1 MADYFSIS
9 KGAQGSLAGKA
20 KRAGQICYTTDE
32 SVLYVDIAGTDTINR
47 QPVNAKSS
55 FGLPFASAGTAA
67 NEFVATISN
76 LKEITVGTTIILYNS
91 LKAANNAGATLKLN
105 GGTAVPIYYQGSPIT
120 AGKWPSHSVGL
131 FVYNTT
137 ESNTGCWSMVYS
149 YGANT
154 TYTPNSLG
162 FGYGTCDTDAGTA
175 AKVAT
180 LSGYSLVNGG
190 IVAIKFSKDV
200 TSASS
205 TLNINGKG
213 AKAIFFKNV
222 ALATNVIKAGDL
234 VTFMYD
240 GTYYRIL
247 AIDRAQTVADATKG
261 TLTFQGPGDTKKTFN
276 GSANVTIGYAD
287 VNALPASTMWAKG
300 SSQGG
305 NAAVAD
311 KTKAAL
317 TIGGKTFNG
326 SSAVTV
332 TAADLGLSQALVF
345 KGVSKTALSDGAT
358 TKPITLSND
367 SSLTPSIGHVVLY
380 KEYEYVWTGS
390 AWERL
395 GGDGSYALNSVTVSA
410 GNGLEN
416 SSDNATGVLSKNVKI
431 AHKQNTVTSSA
442 ATTAPT
448 SYISGLT
455 VDQFGHLATYTT
467 YDARA
472 QFLRSIQIN
481 GNSPIKVENTSLAAS
496 VGDTVPSTTI
506 THVQVA
512 GTKVGSTG
520 ECATSIAAGGSGTL
534 NIPNITVDAYGHTT
548 FNGDKTV
555 SISIPNP
562 KYKLKVASS
571 ASAAGANTYSIEYV
585 PTAGEKSITFYAM
598 KGATSSVAGF
608 QGFVPQPAAGAH
620 VKFLRGDGTW
630 QFPVEWE
637 DF

>member
-55 FGLPFASAGTAA
+55 FGLPFASAGTSAA
-67 NEFVATISN
+67 EFVATISN
-76 LKEITVGTTIILYNS
+76 LKEITAGTTIILYNNTGAQNS
-91 LKAANNAGATLKLN
+91 ANATLKLN
-105 GGTAVPIYYQGSPIT
+105 GGTAVPIYYQGNKIT
-120 AGKWPSHSVGL
+120 AGKWPNHSVAL

-137 ESNTGCWSMVYS
+137 ELNTGCWSMVYS

-190 IVAIKFSKDV
+190 IVAIKFNNAV

-205 TLNINGKG
+205 TLNINNKG

-240 GTYYRIL
+240 GTYYRVL
-247 AIDRAQTVADATKG
+247 AIDRAQVVADATKG

-287 VNALPASTMWAKG
+287 VNALPANTMWAKG

-332 TAADLGLSQALVF
+332 TAADFGLSQALVF
-345 KGVSKTALSDGAT
+345 KGTSKTELSDGST
-358 TKPITLSND
+358 TKPITLSDN
-367 SSLTPSIGHVVLY
+367 SSLTPATGYVVLY
-380 KEYEYVWTGS
+380 GSYEYVWTGS

-395 GGDGSYALNSVTVSA
+395 GGDGSYALNSVSITGA
-410 GNGLEN
+410 NGLTGGGNLTEN
-416 SSDNATGVLSKNVKI
+416 RTISHATK
-431 AHKQNTVTSSA
+431 TVTSNI
-442 ATTAPT
+442 TTIEPT
-448 SYISGLT
+448 SYISALT
-455 VDQFGHLATYTT
+455 VDSYGHLATYTT

-472 QFLRSIQIN
+472 QFLRSISVTAD
-481 GNSPIKVENTSLAAS
+481 SPISVSTTSLTAS
-496 VGDTVPSTTI
+496 ASSTPSTKI
-506 THVQVA
+506 THAQVA
-512 GTKVGSTG
+512 GTKIGSTG
-520 ECATSIAAGGSGTL
+520 ECATSIGAGGSGTI
-534 NIPNITVDAYGHTT
+534 NVPNITVDAYGHTV
-548 FNGDKTV
+548 FNGNKAV

-562 KYKLKVASS
+562 AAKLTVASS
-571 ASAAGANTYSIEYV
+571 ASAAGANTYSVEYT
-585 PTAGEKSITFYAM
+585 PTGAAKSITFYAM
-598 KGATSSVAGF
+598 KGATSAAAGF
-608 QGFVPQPAAGAH
+608 QGFVPQPAAGAQ

>member
-91 LKAANNAGATLKLN
+91 LGAANAKDATLKLN

-131 FVYNTT
+131 FVYNAT
-137 ESNTGCWSMVYS
+137 ESKTGCWSMVYS

-162 FGYGTCDTDAGTA
+162 FGYGTCDTAAGTA
-175 AKVAT
+175 AKVASVT
-180 LSGYSLVNGG
+180 GYSLVNGG
-190 IVAIKFSKDV
+190 IVAIKFSNDV

-205 TLNINGKG
+205 TLNINNKG

-222 ALATNVIKAGDL
+222 ALATNIIRAGDL
-234 VTFMYD
+234 VTFMYHD
-240 GTYYRIL
+240 GYYHVL

-287 VNALPASTMWAKG
+287 VNALPASTKYAAA
-300 SSQGG
+300 SVQGG
-305 NAAVAD
+305 SAVSAD
-311 KTKAAL
+311 KVNSKL
-317 TIGGKTFNG
+317 TIAGQTYDG
-326 SSAVTV
+326 SKAVTI
-332 TAADLGLSQALVF
+332 TAESFGLSQALVF

-367 SSLTPSIGHVVLY
+367 SSLTPSTGHVVLY
-380 KEYEYVWTGS
+380 GEYEYVWTGS

-410 GNGLEN
+410 GDGLEN

-431 AHKQNTVTSSA
+431 AHKQNTVTSST

-481 GNSPIKVENTSLAAS
+481 GNSPIKVENTSLTAS
-496 VGDTVPSTTI
+496 TGSTVPSTTI

-520 ECATSIAAGGSGTL
+520 ECATSIAAGGNGTL

-548 FNGDKTV
+548 FNGNKAV

-562 KYKLKVASS
+562 KYKFTVASATTPAQADAQS
-571 ASAAGANTYSIEYV
+571 VEYNPTTGDASIM
-585 PTAGEKSITFYAM
+585 FHAM

-608 QGFVPQPAAGAH
+608 QGFVPKPAAGAH

>member
-55 FGLPFASAGTAA
+55 FGLPFASAGTSAA
-67 NEFVATISN
+67 EFVATISN
-76 LKEITVGTTIILYNS
+76 LKEITVGTTIILYNNTGS
-91 LKAANNAGATLKLN
+91 ANSKDATLKLN
-105 GGTAVPIYYQGSPIT
+105 GGTAVPIYYQGGRIP
-120 AGKWPSHSVGL
+120 AGKWPNHSVGL

-137 ESNTGCWSMVYS
+137 ELNTGCWSMVYS

-205 TLNINGKG
+205 TLNINSKG
-213 AKAIFFKNV
+213 AKAIYFKNA
-222 ALATNVIKAGDL
+222 ALGTNVIKAGDL
-234 VTFMYD
+234 VTLIYD
-240 GTYYRIL
+240 GSYYRIL

-261 TLTFQGPGDTKKTFN
+261 TLTFTGTSGNKTFN
-276 GSANVTIGYAD
+276 GASNVTIGYAD

-332 TAADLGLSQALVF
+332 TAADFGLSQALVF
-345 KGVSKTALSDGAT
+345 KGTSKTELSDGST
-358 TKPITLSND
+358 TKPITLSDN
-367 SSLTPSIGHVVLY
+367 SSLTPVTGYVVLY
-380 KEYEYVWTGS
+380 GSYEYVWTGS

-395 GGDGSYALNSVTVSA
+395 GGDGSYALNSVSITGA
-410 GNGLEN
+410 NGLTGGGNLTEN
-416 SSDNATGVLSKNVKI
+416 RTISHATK
-431 AHKQNTVTSSA
+431 TVTSSA

-448 SYISGLT
+448 SYISALT
-455 VDQFGHLATYTT
+455 VDSYGHLATYTT

-472 QFLRSIQIN
+472 QFLRSITVT
-481 GNSPIKVENTSLAAS
+481 GDSPINVSTTSLTAS
-496 VGDTVPSTTI
+496 ASSTPSTKI
-506 THVQVA
+506 THAQVA
-512 GTKVGSTG
+512 GTKIGSTG
-520 ECATSIAAGGSGTL
+520 TCATSISTGGSGTL
-534 NIPNITVDAYGHTT
+534 NIPNITVDAYGHTV
-548 FNGDKTV
+548 FNGNNTV

-562 KYKLKVASS
+562 TSKLKVASS

-585 PTAGEKSITFYAM
+585 PTTGEKSITFYKM
-598 KGATSSVAGF
+598 KGATSSAAGF

>member
-55 FGLPFASAGTAA
+55 FGLPFASAGTSAA
-67 NEFVATISN
+67 EFVATISN
-76 LKEITVGTTIILYNS
+76 LKEITAGTTIILYNNTGAQNS
-91 LKAANNAGATLKLN
+91 ANATLKLN
-105 GGTAVPIYYQGSPIT
+105 GGTAIPIYYQGNKIT
-120 AGKWPSHSVGL
+120 AGKWPNHSVGL

-137 ESNTGCWSMVYS
+137 ELNTGCWSMVYS

-240 GTYYRIL
+240 GTYYRVL

-276 GSANVTIGYAD
+276 GSSNVTIGYAD
-287 VNALPASTMWAKG
+287 VNALPANTKYAAANV
-300 SSQGG
+300 QGG
-305 NAAVAD
+305 SAVSAD
-311 KTKAAL
+311 KVNSKL
-317 TIGGKTFNG
+317 TIAGQEYDG
-326 SSAVTV
+326 SKAVTI
-332 TAADLGLSQALVF
+332 TAESFGLSQALVF

-367 SSLTPSIGHVVLY
+367 SSLTPAIGYVVLY
-380 KEYEYVWTGS
+380 GEYEYVWTGS

-395 GGDGSYALNSVTVSA
+395 GGDGSYVLNSITVSA
-410 GNGLEN
+410 GDGLEN
-416 SSDNATGVLSKNVKI
+416 SNDNSTGVLSKNVKI

-442 ATTAPT
+442 ATTVPT

-472 QFLRSIQIN
+472 QFLRSITVT
-481 GNSPIKVENTSLAAS
+481 GDSPINVSTTSLTAS
-496 VGDTVPSTTI
+496 ASATPSTKI
-506 THVQVA
+506 THAQVA
-512 GTKVGSTG
+512 GTKIGSTG
-520 ECATSIAAGGSGTL
+520 TSATSISTGGSGTL
-534 NIPNITVDAYGHTT
+534 NIPNITVDAYGHTV
-548 FNGDKTV
+548 FNGNNTV

-562 KYKLKVASS
+562 TSKLTVASS
-571 ASAAGANTYSIEYV
+571 ASAADANAYSIEYV
-585 PTAGEKSITFYAM
+585 PTSGEKSITFYAM

>member
-55 FGLPFASAGTAA
+55 FGLPFASAGTSAA
-67 NEFVATISN
+67 EFVATISN
-76 LKEITVGTTIILYNS
+76 LKEITAGTTIILYNNTGAQNS
-91 LKAANNAGATLKLN
+91 ANATLKLN
-105 GGTAVPIYYQGSPIT
+105 GGTAVPIYYQGNKIT
-120 AGKWPSHSVGL
+120 AGKWPNHSVGL

-137 ESNTGCWSMVYS
+137 ELNTGCWSMVYS

-162 FGYGTCDTDAGTA
+162 FGYGTCDTAAGTA

-190 IVAIKFSKDV
+190 IVAIKFSNDV

-205 TLNINGKG
+205 TLNINSKG
-213 AKAIFFKNV
+213 AKAIYFKNA
-222 ALATNVIKAGDL
+222 ALGTNVIKAGDL
-234 VTFMYD
+234 VTLIYD
-240 GTYYRIL
+240 GSYYRIL
-247 AIDRAQTVADATKG
+247 AIDRAQIVADATKG

-311 KTKAAL
+311 QTKAAL

-326 SSAVTV
+326 SSAVSI
-332 TAADLGLSQALVF
+332 TAADFGLSQALVF
-345 KGVSKTALSDGAT
+345 KGTSKTELSDGST
-358 TKPITLSND
+358 TKPITLSDN
-367 SSLTPSIGHVVLY
+367 SSLTPATGYVVLY
-380 KEYEYVWTGS
+380 GSYEYVWTGS

-395 GGDGSYALNSVTVSA
+395 GGDGSYALNSVSITGA
-410 GNGLEN
+410 NGLTGGGNLTEN
-416 SSDNATGVLSKNVKI
+416 RTISHATK
-431 AHKQNTVTSSA
+431 TVTSNI
-442 ATTAPT
+442 TTIEPT
-448 SYISGLT
+448 SYISALT
-455 VDQFGHLATYTT
+455 VDSYGHLATYTT

-472 QFLRSIQIN
+472 QFLRSITVT
-481 GNSPIKVENTSLAAS
+481 GDSPINVSTTSLTAS
-496 VGDTVPSTTI
+496 ASATPSTKI
-506 THVQVA
+506 THAQVA

-520 ECATSIAAGGSGTL
+520 TSTTSISTGGSGTL
-534 NIPNITVDAYGHTT
+534 NIPNITVDAYGHTV
-548 FNGDKTV
+548 FNGNNAV

-562 KYKLKVASS
+562 TSKLKVASS

-585 PTAGEKSITFYAM
+585 PTTGEKSITFYAM

>member
-55 FGLPFASAGTAA
+55 FGLPFASAGTSAA
-67 NEFVATISN
+67 EFVATISN
-76 LKEITVGTTIILYNS
+76 LKEITAGTTIILYNNTGAQNS
-91 LKAANNAGATLKLN
+91 ANATLKLN
-105 GGTAVPIYYQGSPIT
+105 GGAAIPIYYQGNKIT
-120 AGKWPSHSVGL
+120 AGKWPNHSVGL

-137 ESNTGCWSMVYS
+137 ELNTGCWSMVYS

-240 GTYYRIL
+240 GTYYRVL

-261 TLTFQGPGDTKKTFN
+261 TLTFQGPGDTQKTFN
-276 GSANVTIGYAD
+276 GASNVTIGYAD
-287 VNALPASTMWAKG
+287 VNALPASTKYAAATV
-300 SSQGG
+300 QGG
-305 NAAVAD
+305 SAISANKVNS
-311 KTKAAL
+311 KL
-317 TIGGKTFNG
+317 TIAGQEYDG
-326 SSAVTV
+326 SKAVTI
-332 TAADLGLSQALVF
+332 TAESFGLSQALVF

-367 SSLTPSIGHVVLY
+367 SSLTPAIGYVVLY
-380 KEYEYVWTGS
+380 GEYEYVWTGS

-416 SSDNATGVLSKNVKI
+416 SNDNSTGVLSKNVKI

-442 ATTAPT
+442 ATTVPT

-472 QFLRSIQIN
+472 QFLRSITVT
-481 GNSPIKVENTSLAAS
+481 GDSPINVSTTSLTAS
-496 VGDTVPSTTI
+496 ASATPSTKI
-506 THVQVA
+506 THAQVA
-512 GTKVGSTG
+512 GTKIGSTG
-520 ECATSIAAGGSGTL
+520 TSATSISTGGSGTL
-534 NIPNITVDAYGHTT
+534 NIPNITVDAYGHTV
-548 FNGDKTV
+548 FNGNNTV

-562 KYKLKVASS
+562 TSKLTVASS
-571 ASAAGANTYSIEYV
+571 ASAADANAYSIEYV
-585 PTAGEKSITFYAM
+585 PTSGEKSITFYAM

>member
-55 FGLPFASAGTAA
+55 FGLPFASAGTSAA
-67 NEFVATISN
+67 EFVATISN
-76 LKEITVGTTIILYNS
+76 LKEITAGTTIILYNNTGAQNS
-91 LKAANNAGATLKLN
+91 ANATLKLN
-105 GGTAVPIYYQGSPIT
+105 GGTALPIYYQGAKIT
-120 AGKWPSHSVGL
+120 AGKWPNHSVAL

-137 ESNTGCWSMVYS
+137 ELNTGCWSMVYS

-190 IVAIKFSKDV
+190 IVAIKFNNAV

-205 TLNINGKG
+205 TLNINNKG

-240 GTYYRIL
+240 GTYYRVL
-247 AIDRAQTVADATKG
+247 AIDRAQVVADATKG

-287 VNALPASTMWAKG
+287 VDALPANTKYAAASV
-300 SSQGG
+300 QGG
-305 NAAVAD
+305 SAVSAD
-311 KTKAAL
+311 KVNSKL
-317 TIGGKTFNG
+317 TIAGQTYDG
-326 SSAVTV
+326 SKAVTI
-332 TAADLGLSQALVF
+332 TAESFGLSQALVF

-367 SSLTPSIGHVVLY
+367 SSLTPSTGHVVLY
-380 KEYEYVWTGS
+380 GEYEYVWTGS

-410 GNGLEN
+410 GDGLEN

-472 QFLRSIQIN
+472 QFLRSISVTAD
-481 GNSPIKVENTSLAAS
+481 SPINVSTTSLTAS
-496 VGDTVPSTTI
+496 ASSTPSTKI
-506 THVQVA
+506 THAQVA
-512 GTKVGSTG
+512 GTKIGSTG
-520 ECATSIAAGGSGTL
+520 ECATSIGAGGSGTI
-534 NIPNITVDAYGHTT
+534 NVPNITVDAYGHTV
-548 FNGDKTV
+548 FNGNKAV

-562 KYKLKVASS
+562 AAKLTVASS
-571 ASAAGANTYSIEYV
+571 ASAAGANTYSVEYT
-585 PTAGEKSITFYAM
+585 PTGAAKSITFYAM
-598 KGATSSVAGF
+598 KGATSAAAGF
-608 QGFVPQPAAGAH
+608 QGFVPQPAAGAQ

>member
-55 FGLPFASAGTAA
+55 FGLPFASAGTSAA
-67 NEFVATISN
+67 EFVATISN
-76 LKEITVGTTIILYNS
+76 LKEITAGTTIILYNNTGAQNS
-91 LKAANNAGATLKLN
+91 ANATLKLN
-105 GGTAVPIYYQGSPIT
+105 GGTALPIYYQGAKIT
-120 AGKWPSHSVGL
+120 AGKWPNHSVAL

-137 ESNTGCWSMVYS
+137 ELNTGCWSMVYS

-162 FGYGTCDTDAGTA
+162 FGYGTCDTAAGTA

-190 IVAIKFSKDV
+190 IVAIKFSNDV

-205 TLNINGKG
+205 TLNINSRG
-213 AKAIFFKNV
+213 AKAIYFKNA
-222 ALATNVIKAGDL
+222 ALGTNVIKAGDL
-234 VTFMYD
+234 VTLMYD
-240 GTYYRIL
+240 GSYYRIL

-287 VNALPASTMWAKG
+287 VNALPASTKYAAA
-300 SSQGG
+300 SVQGG
-305 NAAVAD
+305 SAVSAD
-311 KTKAAL
+311 KVNSKL
-317 TIGGKTFNG
+317 TIAGQEYDG
-326 SSAVTV
+326 SKAVTI
-332 TAADLGLSQALVF
+332 TAESFGLSQALVF

-367 SSLTPSIGHVVLY
+367 SSLTPAIGYVVLY
-380 KEYEYVWTGS
+380 GEYEYVWTGS

-395 GGDGSYALNSVTVSA
+395 GGDGSYALNSISITGA
-410 GNGLEN
+410 NGLTGGGNLTEN
-416 SSDNATGVLSKNVKI
+416 RTISHATKS
-431 AHKQNTVTSSA
+431 VTSSTA
-442 ATTAPT
+442 STAPT
-448 SYISGLT
+448 SYISALT
-455 VDQFGHLATYTT
+455 VDDYGHLATYTT
-467 YDARA
+467 YDARS
-472 QFLRSIQIN
+472 QFLRSITVT
-481 GNSPIKVENTSLAAS
+481 GDSPINVSTTSLTAS
-496 VGDTVPSTTI
+496 ASATPSTKI
-506 THVQVA
+506 THAQVA
-512 GTKVGSTG
+512 GTKIGSTG
-520 ECATSIAAGGSGTL
+520 TSATSISTGGSGTL
-534 NIPNITVDAYGHTT
+534 NIPNITVDAYGHTV
-548 FNGDKTV
+548 FNGNNTV

-562 KYKLKVASS
+562 TSKLKVASS

-585 PTAGEKSITFYAM
+585 PTSGEKSITFYAM

>member
-137 ESNTGCWSMVYS
+137 ELNTGCWSMVYS

-496 VGDTVPSTTI
+496 AGDTVPSTTI

>member
-55 FGLPFASAGTAA
+55 FGLPFASAGTSAA
-67 NEFVATISN
+67 EFVATISN
-76 LKEITVGTTIILYNS
+76 LKEITAGTTIILYNNTGAQNS
-91 LKAANNAGATLKLN
+91 ANATLKLN
-105 GGTAVPIYYQGSPIT
+105 GGTALPIYYQGAKIT
-120 AGKWPSHSVGL
+120 AGKWPNHSVAL

-137 ESNTGCWSMVYS
+137 ELNTGCWSMVYS

-162 FGYGTCDTDAGTA
+162 FGYGTCDTAAGTA

-180 LSGYSLVNGG
+180 LSGYSLVKGG
-190 IVAIKFSKDV
+190 IVAIKFSNDV

-205 TLNINGKG
+205 TLNINSKG
-213 AKAIFFKNV
+213 AKAIYFKNA
-222 ALATNVIKAGDL
+222 ALGTNVIKAGDL
-234 VTFMYD
+234 VTLMYD
-240 GTYYRIL
+240 GSYYRIL

-261 TLTFQGPGDTKKTFN
+261 TLTFTGTSGNKTFN
-276 GSANVTIGYAD
+276 GASNVTIGYAD
-287 VNALPASTMWAKG
+287 VNALPASTKYAAA
-300 SSQGG
+300 STQGG
-305 NAAVAD
+305 SAISANKVNS
-311 KTKAAL
+311 KL
-317 TIGGKTFNG
+317 TIAGQEYDG
-326 SSAVTV
+326 SKAVTI
-332 TAADLGLSQALVF
+332 TAESFGLSQALVF

-367 SSLTPSIGHVVLY
+367 SNLTPSTGHVVLY
-380 KEYEYVWTGS
+380 GEYEYVWTGS

-472 QFLRSIQIN
+472 QFLRSITVT
-481 GNSPIKVENTSLAAS
+481 GDSPINVSTTSLTAS
-496 VGDTVPSTTI
+496 ASATPSTKI
-506 THVQVA
+506 THAQVA

-520 ECATSIAAGGSGTL
+520 TSTTSISTGGSGTL
-534 NIPNITVDAYGHTT
+534 NIPNITVDAYGHTV
-548 FNGDKTV
+548 FNGNNAV

-562 KYKLKVASS
+562 TSKLKVASS

-585 PTAGEKSITFYAM
+585 PTTGEKSITFYKM
-598 KGATSSVAGF
+598 KGATSSAAGF

>member
-55 FGLPFASAGTAA
+55 FGLPFASAGTSAA
-67 NEFVATISN
+67 EFVATISN
-76 LKEITVGTTIILYNS
+76 LKEITAGTTIILYNNTGAQNS
-91 LKAANNAGATLKLN
+91 ANATLKLN
-105 GGTAVPIYYQGSPIT
+105 GGTAVPIYYQGNKIT
-120 AGKWPSHSVGL
+120 AGKWPNHSVAL

-137 ESNTGCWSMVYS
+137 ELNTGCWSMVYS

-162 FGYGTCDTDAGTA
+162 FGYGTCDTAAGTA
-175 AKVAT
+175 AKVASVT
-180 LSGYSLVNGG
+180 GYSLVNGG
-190 IVAIKFSKDV
+190 IVAIKFSNDV

-205 TLNINGKG
+205 TLNINSKG
-213 AKAIFFKNV
+213 AKAIYFKNA
-222 ALATNVIKAGDL
+222 ALGTNVIKAGDL
-234 VTFMYD
+234 VTLMYD
-240 GTYYRIL
+240 GSYYRVL

-276 GSANVTIGYAD
+276 GSSNVTIGYAD
-287 VNALPASTMWAKG
+287 VNALPANTKYAAANV
-300 SSQGG
+300 QGG
-305 NAAVAD
+305 SAVSAD
-311 KTKAAL
+311 KVNSKL
-317 TIGGKTFNG
+317 TIAGQEYDG
-326 SSAVTV
+326 SKAVTI
-332 TAADLGLSQALVF
+332 TAESFGLSQALVF

-367 SSLTPSIGHVVLY
+367 SSLTPAIGYVVLY
-380 KEYEYVWTGS
+380 GEYEYVWTGS

-467 YDARA
+467 YDARS
-472 QFLRSIQIN
+472 QFLRSITVT
-481 GNSPIKVENTSLAAS
+481 GDSPINVSTTSLTAS
-496 VGDTVPSTTI
+496 ASATPSTKI
-506 THVQVA
+506 THAQVA
-512 GTKVGSTG
+512 GTKIGSTG
-520 ECATSIAAGGSGTL
+520 TSATSISTGGSGTL
-534 NIPNITVDAYGHTT
+534 NIPNITVDAYGHTV
-548 FNGDKTV
+548 FNGNNTV

-562 KYKLKVASS
+562 TSKLKVASS

-585 PTAGEKSITFYAM
+585 PTSGEKSITFYAM

>member
-367 SSLTPSIGHVVLY
+367 SSLTPSTGHVVLY
-380 KEYEYVWTGS
+380 GEYEYVWTGS

-395 GGDGSYALNSVTVSA
+395 GGDGSYVLNSITVSA
-410 GNGLEN
+410 GDGLEN
-416 SSDNATGVLSKNVKI
+416 SNDNSTGVLSKNVKI

-472 QFLRSIQIN
+472 QFLRSITVT
-481 GNSPIKVENTSLAAS
+481 GDSPINVSTTSLTAS
-496 VGDTVPSTTI
+496 ASATPSTKI
-506 THVQVA
+506 THAQVA
-512 GTKVGSTG
+512 GTKIGSTG
-520 ECATSIAAGGSGTL
+520 TSATSISTGGSGTL
-534 NIPNITVDAYGHTT
+534 NIPNITVDAYGHTV
-548 FNGDKTV
+548 FNGNNTV

-562 KYKLKVASS
+562 TSKLTVASS
-571 ASAAGANTYSIEYV
+571 ASAADANAYSIEYV
-585 PTAGEKSITFYAM
+585 PTSGEKSITFYAM

>member
-91 LKAANNAGATLKLN
+91 LGAANAKDATLKLN

-137 ESNTGCWSMVYS
+137 ESKTGCWSMVYS

-162 FGYGTCDTDAGTA
+162 FGYGTCDTAAGTA
-175 AKVAT
+175 AKVASVT
-180 LSGYSLVNGG
+180 GYSLVNVGF
-190 IVAIKFSKDV
+190 VAIKFSNDV

-205 TLNINGKG
+205 TLNINNKG

-222 ALATNVIKAGDL
+222 ALATNVIRAGDL

-247 AIDRAQTVADATKG
+247 AIDRAQVVADATKG

-305 NAAVAD
+305 NAATAD

-332 TAADLGLSQALVF
+332 TAADFGLSQALVF
-345 KGVSKTALSDGAT
+345 KGTSKTELSDGAT
-358 TKPITLSND
+358 TKPITLSDN
-367 SSLTPSIGHVVLY
+367 SSLTPTTGYVVLY
-380 KEYEYVWTGS
+380 GSYEYVWTGS

-395 GGDGSYALNSVTVSA
+395 GGDGSYALNSVSITGA
-410 GNGLEN
+410 NGLTGGGNLTEN
-416 SSDNATGVLSKNVKI
+416 RTISHATK
-431 AHKQNTVTSSA
+431 TVTSSA

-448 SYISGLT
+448 SYISALT
-455 VDQFGHLATYTT
+455 VDSYGHLATYTT

-481 GNSPIKVENTSLAAS
+481 GNSPIKVENTSLTAS
-496 VGDTVPSTTI
+496 TSSTVPSTTI

-548 FNGDKTV
+548 FNGNKTV

-562 KYKLKVASS
+562 KYKFTVASATTPAQADAQS
-571 ASAAGANTYSIEYV
+571 VEYY
-585 PTAGEKSITFYAM
+585 PTSKDASITFHAM

-608 QGFVPQPAAGAH
+608 QGFVPKPAAGAH